1 LGNDQGGNIEIHN
14 SILSELAV
22 MGFEYG
28 YSYSSPNALVIW
40 EAQFGDFAN
49 SAQMVIDQYL
59 VSGKAKWL
67 RMSGIVLLLP
77 HGYEGQGP
85 EHSSARL
92 ERFLQLGANNN
103 ITVANCTTPASIFH
117 LLRRQALRSYRNP
130 LIVMTP
136 KSLLRHK
143 LAVSKLADFAEGTF
157 FKSVIED
164 DVKEIDKVEK
174 VIFCSGKVYYDLYEE
189 REKQGKNTIAL
200 IRLEELYPYPKK
212 EILEQLD
219 KYKNAKQIVWCQEE
233 HKNMGAWHYIKPKFE
248 EVLKGIGSKLEVEYV
263 GRDESASP
271 AAGYMK
277 LHLEELSKFLKKAFE

>member
-1 LGNDQGGNIEIHN
+1 
-14 SILSELAV
+14 
-22 MGFEYG
+22 
-28 YSYSSPNALVIW
+28 
-40 EAQFGDFAN
+40 
-49 SAQMVIDQYL
+49 
-59 VSGKAKWL
+59 
-67 RMSGIVLLLP
+67 
-77 HGYEGQGP
+77 
-85 EHSSARL
+85 
-92 ERFLQLGANNN
+92 
-103 ITVANCTTPASIFH
+103 
-117 LLRRQALRSYRNP
+117 
-130 LIVMTP
+130 
-136 KSLLRHK
+136 
-143 LAVSKLADFAEGTF
+143 
-157 FKSVIED
+157 
-164 DVKEIDKVEK
+164 
-174 VIFCSGKVYYDLYEE
+174 VYYDLYEE